1 MGGPNSSPIG
11 VASRAGCLLGL
22 GLRQNAARA
31 VKVHSKEDTLSHVV
45 FGTGAVGLA
54 LVEHLASAGEE
65 VIAVNRGGHAD
76 VPAGVDVVG
85 GDASDPEF
93 TSEVVRGATVVY
105 QCLNP
110 PYTRWPELFPPLQAA
125 VVRGAAAAG
134 AKLVSFENLYLYG
147 PTGGVPLTEDLPSA
161 STGVK
166 GQVRARMA
174 ADLLAAHE
182 AGTIRVVIGRASDYF
197 GPRGL
202 ISHMGERVFYPA
214 LAGKNAQVMGDPD
227 QPHTFSYLPDVG
239 AGLATLGA
247 RDDADGRAWHLPNAD
262 TLSTRAFIEK
272 VYGAAGTHGKVSAM
286 PRLMVNL
293 VALFN
298 GNVREIKEVLFEFEE
313 PFVVDSSAFES
324 AFDQRA
330 TPLEEAIPTTVEWFR
345 ANPK

>member
-1 MGGPNSSPIG
+1 M
-11 VASRAGCLLGL
+11 A
-22 GLRQNAARA
+22 Q
-31 VKVHSKEDTLSHVV
+31 VV

-54 LVEHLASAGEE
+54 LVDHLAAAGEE
-65 VIAVNRGGHAD
+65 VTAVNHRGNAD
-76 VPAGVDVVG
+76 VPDGVDVVG

-93 TSEVVRGATVVY
+93 TSEVVQGASVIY

-110 PYTRWPELFPPLQAA
+110 PYTRWPELFPPLQSA
-125 VVRGAAAAG
+125 VVKAAATAG
-134 AKLVSFENLYLYG
+134 AKVVSFENLYLYG
-147 PTGGVPLTEDLPSA
+147 PTGGAPLTEDLPSA
-161 STGVK
+161 STGAK

-174 ADLLAAHE
+174 AVLLAAHD
-182 AGTIRVVIGRASDYF
+182 AGTVRVAIGRASDYF

-202 ISHMGERVFYPA
+202 VSHMGERVFYPA
-214 LAGKNAQVMGDPD
+214 LAGKNARVMGDPD
-227 QPHTFSYLPDVG
+227 QPHTFSFIPDIA

-247 RDDADGRAWHLPNAD
+247 SDDADGRAWHLPNAD
-262 TLSTRAFIEK
+262 TLSTRSFVEK
-272 VYGAAGTHGKVSAM
+272 VYRAAGTAGKVSAM
-286 PRLMVNL
+286 PRFMVNL

-313 PFVVDSSAFES
+313 PFVVQSDAFEL